1 MNAKKIK
8 NQRQLINFIKD
19 LNLNDLF
26 VSEVNIKFNRDKY
39 LEDAKRK
46 GKTVECFQ
54 VVGEEF
60 TDDYWLTNID
70 MLTDEDKFDYEL
82 LRK

>member
-8 NQRQLINFIKD
+8 NQRQLINFIKN

-46 GKTVECFQ
+46 GKTIEYFQ
-54 VVGEEF
+54 VIDEEF
-60 TDDYWLTNID
+60 TDDYWLTNVD
-70 MLTDEDKFDYEL
+70 MLNDEDKIDYQFA
-82 LRK
+82 RK